1 MNGVQAMRESMAKLV
16 NDLSEILVSECR
28 QSGADLAAF
37 EILSGDLRRA
47 IHAAICRARVR
58 LMEGMEA
65 KEGGE
70 G

>member
-1 MNGVQAMRESMAKLV
+1 MREAMTKLV

-28 QSGADLAAF
+28 ESGADLAAF
-37 EILSGDLRRA
+37 EMLSGDLRRS

-58 LMEGMEA
+58 LMDGMDA

>member
-1 MNGVQAMRESMAKLV
+1 MTKLV
-16 NDLSEILVSECR
+16 NDLAEVLSFECR
-28 QSGADLAAF
+28 QSKADQAEF
-37 EILSGDLRRA
+37 EILVGDLRRA